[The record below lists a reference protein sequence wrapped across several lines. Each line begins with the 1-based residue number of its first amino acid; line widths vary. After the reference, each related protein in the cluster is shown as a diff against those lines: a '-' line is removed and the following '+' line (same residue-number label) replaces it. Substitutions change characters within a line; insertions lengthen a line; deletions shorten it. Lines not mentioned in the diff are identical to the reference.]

1 MTIETREAEG
11 FLVDLE
17 DRSHQIETMGGIELP
32 QLAPSPW
39 RSLGKR
45 LDYSEWVER
54 DRFIE
59 LDVAILARQELEPQW
74 NTNRRTISL

>member
-11 FLVDLE
+11 FLLDLE
-17 DRSHQIETMGGIELP
+17 DRSNHIETIGGIELP
-32 QLAPSPW
+32 ELLPSPW

-59 LDVAILARQELEPQW
+59 LDAAILARQELEPQW
-74 NTNRRTISL
+74 NANRRTISL